1 MSKALELVVTI
12 VGYGVAIVFPAFLI
26 AASGYGL
33 LLAYE
38 GRKEEKAMK
47 PKRINMDLGQRIE
60 VEYAVIPETEK
71 FSADVEVKR
80 VYAYNGAVRVEVT
93 PLLKNNEVPKLR
105 EKILEQCRE
114 AEGIAQPIP
123 F

>member
-1 MSKALELVVTI
+1 M
-12 VGYGVAIVFPAFLI
+12 
-26 AASGYGL
+26 
-33 LLAYE
+33 
-38 GRKEEKAMK
+38 
-47 PKRINMDLGQRIE
+47 KRINMDLGQRIE